1 MPRISNEVEDISEG
15 DFLDSLDDDDFV
27 FVIDG
32 DGNLKS
38 LLMPE
43 MADEE
48 AVPENVVSILKFFGI
63 AKVDP
68 ATLH

>member
-27 FVIDG
+27 FVIDC

-48 AVPENVVSILKFFGI
+48 AVPDL
-63 AKVDP
+63 
-68 ATLH
+68 